1 MAEIKKAMK
10 EKQEPD
16 ELRNKEQKYYYTVM
30 EEQEGMR
37 LDQFLAGE
45 LNEHSRSYIQKLIKE
60 GRVAVNKKKE
70 KPGCRLKVEDNVV
83 ICVPP
88 LKELEVLPEKMD
100 LDIIYEDD
108 DVIVVNKP
116 NGMVVH
122 PAVGNKSK
130 TLVNGLLYHSKN
142 LSTINGEFRPGI
154 VHRIDAYTTGLL
166 MVAKNDK
173 AHKILAKELEEKK
186 TTRKYIAL
194 VWGIINTDTGT
205 IDAPIGRDI
214 NDRKKMAVTDINSKD
229 AITHF
234 KVIERYSNATLIE
247 LKLETG
253 RTHQIRVHMNYI
265 GYPVVND
272 PVYGRRK
279 LIDNT
284 GQCLHAKTLGFIHPT
299 THEYMEFDSPLP
311 PCFENI
317 LKQFKD
323 S

>member
-1 MAEIKKAMK
+1 M
-10 EKQEPD
+10 EK
-16 ELRNKEQKYYYTVM
+16 LNYSISN
-30 EEQEGMR
+30 EEQGQRIDKYLSLMIEGKSRSFIQGLIDDKKVMANGKVIKSNYK
-37 LDQFLAGE
+37 LKNNDEITVEMPDPIE
-45 LNEHSRSYIQKLIKE
+45 LN
-60 GRVAVNKKKE
+60 
-70 KPGCRLKVEDNVV
+70 VE
-83 ICVPP
+83 
-88 LKELEVLPEKMD
+88 PEEMD

-311 PCFENI
+311 SCFENI